1 MKWNVF
7 SEQDK
12 ETNARTG
19 FFSNNAADKVICK
32 TPHCILV
39 TSRGSLPH
47 VTNDA
52 LSEFPCL
59 GLQLETFDFLWL
71 NSNSKLKG
79 SDILREFGA
88 GMHEY
93 CQLQPHPLY
102 LSFVSQQQVDKI
114 TFSAKRQQFHAYQR
128 GNTITFSW
136 SDYLELVQTSYCD
149 MVECPSVVT
158 KDDSKNGG
166 VWDSNRLK
174 RDCEQSTQLQYEFI
188 QQWSQQ
194 HGPSFEQSMCIG
206 VVQGGMKEEQRRRHA
221 QSISQLN
228 GIGGFYID
236 VLPAKLTE
244 QQKLASISISNLP
257 PWLPRGMEASGSLE
271 QVLALVACGVD
282 YFISSYPY
290 ILSTHGYALDLPH
303 KNNLWNI
310 QYRNNTDP
318 LSLHCSCPVCRR
330 YTRAYLNHLL
340 NTHEMLAMTL
350 LMIHNSAQ
358 YIQFFHQIQQA
369 IETKTFGAF
378 QKQFLAS
385 RRVDDS

>member
-1 MKWNVF
+1 
-7 SEQDK
+7 
-12 ETNARTG
+12 
-19 FFSNNAADKVICK
+19 
-32 TPHCILV
+32 
-39 TSRGSLPH
+39 
-47 VTNDA
+47 
-52 LSEFPCL
+52 
-59 GLQLETFDFLWL
+59 
-71 NSNSKLKG
+71 
-79 SDILREFGA
+79 
-88 GMHEY
+88 
-93 CQLQPHPLY
+93 
-102 LSFVSQQQVDKI
+102 
-114 TFSAKRQQFHAYQR
+114 
-128 GNTITFSW
+128 
-136 SDYLELVQTSYCD
+136 
-149 MVECPSVVT
+149 
-158 KDDSKNGG
+158 
-166 VWDSNRLK
+166 
-174 RDCEQSTQLQYEFI
+174 
-188 QQWSQQ
+188 
-194 HGPSFEQSMCIG
+194 MCIG